1 LAEQDYYSKGEQ
13 IAQDFKELAAANPEK
28 FTAWIPKNDP
38 VKRREYVLADGWQY
52 IGARFGVFAST
63 SLIERSEDGFIVE
76 CILATNDGIK
86 VGSGIGIC
94 QLYDALT
101 ERGRPTQK
109 DVAALGMAQTRAIS
123 RAFRARYSWVVGAAG
138 FTTTPAEEMYG
149 IDTFD
154 NQDTTPPAKA
164 TRPRQAPAKAA
175 PQQSQ
180 NSRVDITITSP
191 EIDTHTEPP
200 RVLFEGEWYNVPEC
214 NECKPATSMLY
225 ADGISQNGNA
235 YQRWNCDWD
244 RRHKGLWFNQW
255 AKDLKVS
262 QQELMNHDKANK
274 AHMDELVDGLQ
285 AELMEGEIK

>member
-1 LAEQDYYSKGEQ
+1 MAEQDHYSKGEQ
-13 IAQDFKELAAANPEK
+13 IAQDFKELAAAKPGK
-28 FTAWIPKNDP
+28 FTTMISQK
-38 VKRREYVLADGWQY
+38 EYVLADGWQY

-86 VGSGIGIC
+86 VGSGIGVC
-94 QLYDALT
+94 QMYDQLT
-101 ERGRPTQK
+101 ERGRPSQK
-109 DVAALGMAQTRAIS
+109 DVTALGMAQTRAIS
-123 RAFRARYSWVVGAAG
+123 RAFRARYSWVVAAAG

-180 NSRVDITITSP
+180 NNSRVDITITSP

-214 NECKPATSMLY
+214 NECKPPTSRLY
-225 ADGISQNGNA
+225 
-235 YQRWNCDWD
+235 
-244 RRHKGLWFNQW
+244 K
-255 AKDLKVS
+255 
-262 QQELMNHDKANK
+262 
-274 AHMDELVDGLQ
+274 
-285 AELMEGEIK
+285 

>member
-1 LAEQDYYSKGEQ
+1 MAEQDHYSKGEQ
-13 IAQDFKELAAANPEK
+13 IAQDFKELAAAKPGK
-28 FTAWIPKNDP
+28 FTTMISQK
-38 VKRREYVLADGWQY
+38 EYVLADGWQY

-86 VGSGIGIC
+86 VGSGIGVC
-94 QLYDALT
+94 QMYDQLT
-101 ERGRPTQK
+101 ERGRPSQK
-109 DVAALGMAQTRAIS
+109 DVTALGMAQTRAIS
-123 RAFRARYSWVVGAAG
+123 RAFRARYSWVVAAAG

-180 NSRVDITITSP
+180 NNSMGDITITSP

-214 NECKPATSMLY
+214 NECKPPTSRLY
-225 ADGISQNGNA
+225 KEGISQKGNA
-235 YQRWNCDWD
+235 YQLWGCDWNKD
-244 RRHKGLWFNQW
+244 HQPLWFSQW

-262 QQELMNHDKANK
+262 QQELMNHDQANK
-274 AHMDELVDGLQ
+274 AHMDDLVDGLQ